1 MKIETAIR
9 CLFTAIVFAS
19 AFVASQAQ
27 TTTLVGKVTT
37 TQGETLPGAS
47 VFLVGTYDG
56 ATTDT
61 AGAFQFATTERGA
74 QQLMVLFMGCD
85 TFRQSVLLDGSRL
98 EIQAR
103 IREKKNQLG
112 EVVVTAGTFEATSD
126 RRRAAVLNSLD
137 IALTA
142 SASAD
147 IAGAIATLP
156 GTTRNGETGQ
166 ILVRGGAAY
175 ETRTFMDGLLVQNP
189 YNSTV
194 GNLPARNR
202 FSPFLFKGTVFS
214 TGGYSAEYGQAM
226 SSALVLNTEDLAPK
240 TMTGITLLSVGAGLA
255 HTKRWENTS
264 LSVSGNYNNLKPYF
278 ALVPQR
284 IDWIKVPQAGVG
296 EVVLRHRTNDRGG
309 MLKYYGN
316 FNRSY
321 MALHADNPFEGG
333 KTPMSLQADNI
344 YNNASYRDVLGQW
357 TLFAGIAHTYNNDVL
372 KSIFANG
379 KKHHSLQ
386 ARATMSRQV
395 GSSLRLKLGGEYLRA
410 RYHEGFQLPNEP
422 TWNTRLG
429 EHYGA
434 AFVESDL
441 FLSKKWVAR
450 AGLRSEY
457 AHIIQ
462 KANVAPRLSV
472 AYVLGPKEQISM
484 SFGRF
489 YQTPEYDQMRRTQ
502 DLNFENATHFMLNY
516 QRMKGG
522 YIFRAEVYQKWYDQL
537 IKNTPDGLVNNAGS
551 GYARGLDV
559 FLRDNH
565 NIKNGDY
572 WISYSY
578 LDTRRDWR
586 DFPQR
591 ATPNFAMKHSAS
603 VVYKQFFPKL
613 NTALSA
619 SYGFHSGRPFFD
631 PNLPD
636 AQFMT
641 SRTAAYHDISLAVTY
656 LTNIGGHFTVFY
668 LSLQNVPGFNQT
680 FGYRYATTPDATG
693 QYAPTA
699 IQPPAKRFGVLAVI
713 MSIGQKYK
721 KNEVTSDDY

>member
-1 MKIETAIR
+1 MRYFISFLICWASVA
-9 CLFTAIVFAS
+9 LF
-19 AFVASQAQ
+19 AQ
-27 TTTLVGKVTT
+27 STTLEGRVTS

-61 AGAFQFATTERGA
+61 AGVFRFVTTERGS

-85 TFRQSVLLDGSRL
+85 TFRQVLVLNGERMDVEVRL
-98 EIQAR
+98 
-103 IREKKNQLG
+103 REQRNQLG

-126 RRRAAVLNSLD
+126 RRRAAVLSSLD

-202 FSPFLFKGTVFS
+202 FSPFLFKGTMFS

-240 TMTGITLLSVGAGLA
+240 TVTGITLLSVGAGVA
-255 HTKRWENTS
+255 HTQRWERTS
-264 LSVSGNYNNLKPYF
+264 LSVSGSGTHLGPYF

-284 IDWIKVPQAGVG
+284 TEWLRAPRSGVG
-296 EVVLRHRTNDRGG
+296 EVVFRHRTNDRGG
-309 MLKYYGN
+309 MLKFYTN
-316 FNRSY
+316 LNRSHLSLRTD
-321 MALHADNPFEGG
+321 ATFEGTKAPLTLG
-333 KTPMSLQADNI
+333 ANNVYS
-344 YNNASYRDVLGQW
+344 NASYRDVLGRW
-357 TLFAGIAHTYNNDVL
+357 TLFAGVAHTYNNDAV
-372 KSIFANG
+372 KGNFTNI
-379 KKHHSLQ
+379 KKHASLQ
-386 ARATMSRQV
+386 ARATLARQL
-395 GSSLRLKLGGEYLRA
+395 GNSLRLKVGGEYLRGHYNE
-410 RYHEGFQLPNEP
+410 RFQLGGQAAMS
-422 TWNTRLG
+422 TDLR

-434 AFVESDL
+434 AFAESDI

-450 AGLRSEY
+450 AGVRGEY
-457 AHIIQ
+457 AHILQ

-472 AYVLGPKEQISM
+472 AYVLAAKEQVSM

-502 DLNFENATHFMLNY
+502 ALDFENATHLMLNY

-522 YIFRAEVYQKWYDQL
+522 YIFRAEVYQKWYNQL
-537 IKNTPDGLVNNAGS
+537 VKNTPNGSVNNDGN

-559 FLRDNH
+559 FLRDN
-565 NIKNGDY
+565 NSLPSGDY

-578 LDTRRDWR
+578 LDTRRNWR
-586 DFPQR
+586 DYPQQ
-591 ATPNFAMKHSAS
+591 ATPNFAMKHSAT
-603 VVYKQFFPKL
+603 VAYKQFFRKL
-613 NTALSA
+613 NTAVSA
-619 SYGFHSGRPFFD
+619 SYAFHTGRPYFD
-631 PNLPD
+631 PNLPTE
-636 AQFMT
+636 QFMR
-641 SRTAAYHDISLAVTY
+641 SRTHAYHDLSVAVTY

-668 LSLQNVPGFNQT
+668 LSLQNAPGFKQT
-680 FGYRYATTPDATG
+680 FGYQYATTPDANGYYT
-693 QYAPTA
+693 PRA
-699 IQPPAKRFGVLAVI
+699 IQPPAKRFAVLAVI
-713 MSIGQKYK
+713 MSIGQKYTK
-721 KNEVTSDDY
+721 EGTTSDDY